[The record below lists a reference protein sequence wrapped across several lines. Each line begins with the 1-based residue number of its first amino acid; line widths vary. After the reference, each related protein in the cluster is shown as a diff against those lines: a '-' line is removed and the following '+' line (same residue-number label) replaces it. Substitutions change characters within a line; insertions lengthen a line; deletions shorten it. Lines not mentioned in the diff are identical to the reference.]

1 MEEYLTQI
9 LRHLPIHFADEEAN
23 EFVKY
28 LSEAYVENLEKE
40 KYQFA
45 FTAFHMLN
53 MIFVYKV
60 KWFLNGQGNLDI
72 VNALN
77 NKKKNEKKLSFNNLF
92 DLSQFNEKE
101 SLGLLLVALKF
112 HINDISK
119 CINHVDARNQC
130 SHASGKI
137 EYDKKGIDFLIDDEI
152 KYVERLQKKIHPE
165 LKKFLEKFL
174 EENWHKTF
182 ISGDFK
188 ILFDENYFSLEDLEL
203 ISMIV
208 DLPLFRKKSNNEKNI
223 KQKILYLLLIFEIQN
238 RIEDEKNLFLEKLP
252 IFMMDIPEIVKV
264 KKDDEE
270 GEMYTSEI
278 VEEFLIPIIS
288 NFSDEDRINA
298 EKILKLGE

>member
-119 CINHVDARNQC
+119 CKNHVDARNQC

-174 EENWHKTF
+174 EENWVV
-182 ISGDFK
+182 S
-188 ILFDENYFSLEDLEL
+188 
-203 ISMIV
+203 
-208 DLPLFRKKSNNEKNI
+208 
-223 KQKILYLLLIFEIQN
+223 
-238 RIEDEKNLFLEKLP
+238 
-252 IFMMDIPEIVKV
+252 
-264 KKDDEE
+264 
-270 GEMYTSEI
+270 
-278 VEEFLIPIIS
+278 
-288 NFSDEDRINA
+288 
-298 EKILKLGE
+298 

>member
-119 CINHVDARNQC
+119 CKNHVNARNQC

-165 LKKFLEKFL
+165 LKKFLENFL

-188 ILFDENYFSLEDLEL
+188 ILFEENYFSLEDLEL